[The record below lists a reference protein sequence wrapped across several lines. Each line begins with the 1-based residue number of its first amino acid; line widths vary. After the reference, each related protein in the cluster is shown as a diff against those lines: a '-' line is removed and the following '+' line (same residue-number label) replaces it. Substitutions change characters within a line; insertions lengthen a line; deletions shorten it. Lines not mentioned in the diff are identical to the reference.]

1 MLLLQAIFLLN
12 SILSVLLS
20 YRCEFL
26 LFLSLQS
33 THAHEG
39 GDAPVW
45 QFASLTKV
53 LQLESEHTPN
63 PVIQRVKVVMSVGLV
78 LVHTLRKWPLSADV
92 TDEMSFGQAS
102 GASAAQMGSNL
113 DSTVDQNS
121 SSLFGSLTDT
131 GTEQL
136 LVIGFVCALAIKY
149 IFFENIN
156 TEQVPKKQN
165 QQQQQYSQRTFNETN
180 AESDTQVDAQMI
192 EGESKDLLAK
202 DDSESTSG
210 ISESCSN
217 TTSSSPSSSRP
228 TTPTT
233 SSSTNG
239 DDLDNVPRMGKPA
252 TPSILITTQD
262 SDTES
267 VIAEYHR
274 KISESRSMYYTDKI
288 CNLSFFDLTF
298 EPLLL

>member
-1 MLLLQAIFLLN
+1 M
-12 SILSVLLS
+12 
-20 YRCEFL
+20 
-26 LFLSLQS
+26 
-33 THAHEG
+33 
-39 GDAPVW
+39 W

-63 PVIQRVKVVMSVGLV
+63 PVIQRVKVVMSAGLM
-78 LVHTLRKWPLSADV
+78 LVHTLRRWPLSADV
-92 TDEMSFGQAS
+92 TDEMGFGQAGGAAGGQLGDNIDSSMDHSS
-102 GASAAQMGSNL
+102 G
-113 DSTVDQNS
+113 
-121 SSLFGSLTDT
+121 SLLGSLTNT
-131 GTEQL
+131 GTEQI
-136 LVIGFVCALAIKY
+136 LVIGFVCVLAIKY

-156 TEQVPKKQN
+156 NEQVPNKQN
-165 QQQQQYSQRTFNETN
+165 QQQQYSQRTFSEKMENK
-180 AESDTQVDAQMI
+180 ESDAQADAQMI

-217 TTSSSPSSSRP
+217 TTSSSPSSTRP

-239 DDLDNVPRMGKPA
+239 DDIDNVPRMGKPA

-274 KISESRSMYYTDKI
+274 KINESRSTFHQI
-288 CNLSFFDLTF
+288 LSLSYFDLISVLF
-298 EPLLL
+298 QCFSPLPTLRQHPLELVR

>member
-1 MLLLQAIFLLN
+1 M
-12 SILSVLLS
+12 
-20 YRCEFL
+20 
-26 LFLSLQS
+26 
-33 THAHEG
+33 
-39 GDAPVW
+39 W

-63 PVIQRVKVVMSVGLV
+63 PVIQRVKVVMSAGLM
-78 LVHTLRKWPLSADV
+78 LVHTLRRWPLSADV
-92 TDEMSFGQAS
+92 TDEMGFGQAS
-102 GASAAQMGSNL
+102 GAAGGQLGDSL
-113 DSTVDQNS
+113 DSTIDPNS
-121 SSLFGSLTDT
+121 SSLLGSLTNT
-131 GTEQL
+131 GTEQI
-136 LVIGFVCALAIKY
+136 LVIGFVCVLAIKY

-156 TEQVPKKQN
+156 NEQVPNKQN
-165 QQQQQYSQRTFNETN
+165 QQQQQYSQRTFNEKMTN
-180 AESDTQVDAQMI
+180 EESDTQVDAQMI

-217 TTSSSPSSSRP
+217 TTSSSPSSTRP

-239 DDLDNVPRMGKPA
+239 DDIDNVPRMGKPA

-274 KISESRSMYYTDKI
+274 KISESRSMSKMY
-288 CNLSFFDLTF
+288 NLSLFYLTF
-298 EPLLL
+298 VPTLLFQCFSPLPTLRQHPLELAQ